1 MKFKLNYKQY
11 SDLLNITNNVFF
23 PVKNFVN
30 KHEFHSILIEQKL
43 KNNFFP
49 FPIFF
54 GLSQKKYN
62 EIKDKKSLMLIYKSQ
77 NIAYVK
83 KLKFFD
89 IDKNLFGTKI
99 FGKKT
104 VSQYLK
110 DNSKIK
116 FLSLTKKEILE
127 RLEIWNEQFSLKQEY
142 TINQLQP
149 DTFLIEN
156 TKYDIKKK

>member
-54 GLSQKKYN
+54 GLSKKKYN

-83 KLKFFD
+83 KLKFFEGVASSSS
-89 IDKNLFGTKI
+89 I
-99 FGKKT
+99 
-104 VSQYLK
+104 SP
-110 DNSKIK
+110 SA
-116 FLSLTKKEILE
+116 
-127 RLEIWNEQFSLKQEY
+127 
-142 TINQLQP
+142 
-149 DTFLIEN
+149 
-156 TKYDIKKK
+156 